1 MLFASLVLCLHAW
14 PIEVHGDLCRDLHR
28 KEQCLLTLGSS
39 ALTSGK
45 RYFRMNF
52 AWGRLCTMKCSPC
65 KTGGPTWRCRELDS
79 APQSLWGGGEGGQ
92 SLATHRRWPG
102 LAGAFRD
109 LRSLRLYLQGGHLT
123 KQSAGRLVE
132 GTLQTFLM
140 LAQISPHREQI
151 WHELREHINSIK
163 RGNCRLDGGLQS
175 AYLAALVC
183 LNQLACQFPFF
194 KFLSFSSFFN
204 PVDQV
209 CLCIKG
215 NLQHIRLMQS
225 PLKRLCGA
233 IFQSRCGEHRT
244 TRGSESIEQGSS
256 GFTL

>member
-1 MLFASLVLCLHAW
+1 
-14 PIEVHGDLCRDLHR
+14 
-28 KEQCLLTLGSS
+28 
-39 ALTSGK
+39 
-45 RYFRMNF
+45 
-52 AWGRLCTMKCSPC
+52 MKCSPC
-65 KTGGPTWRCRELDS
+65 KTRGTHMEMQGTGFCSTKSVRR
-79 APQSLWGGGEGGQ
+79 WGGRAE
-92 SLATHRRWPG
+92 PG
-102 LAGAFRD
+102 DTQEVTGFGRAFRD
-109 LRSLRLYLQGGHLT
+109 LQSLRLYLQGGQHLT

-183 LNQLACQFPFF
+183 LNRLACQFPFF

-233 IFQSRCGEHRT
+233 IFQSRCGEHRA

>member
-65 KTGGPTWRCRELDS
+65 KTRGAHMEMQGTGFCSTKSVRR
-79 APQSLWGGGEGGQ
+79 WGGRAE
-92 SLATHRRWPG
+92 PG
-102 LAGAFRD
+102 DTQEVTGFGRAFRD
-109 LRSLRLYLQGGHLT
+109 LQSLRLYLQGGQHLT

-175 AYLAALVC
+175 AYLTAFVC
-183 LNQLACQFPFF
+183 LN
-194 KFLSFSSFFN
+194 
-204 PVDQV
+204 
-209 CLCIKG
+209 
-215 NLQHIRLMQS
+215 
-225 PLKRLCGA
+225 
-233 IFQSRCGEHRT
+233 
-244 TRGSESIEQGSS
+244 
-256 GFTL
+256 